1 MKRLFLLLLGFMVCI
16 PVSSQLI
23 TGLDQVSTFNEGL
36 AAIKKGDQWAFMDK
50 QGAVAIDFRDDLVA
64 TSQKEGDMKAP
75 VFQNGR
81 ALISRTEE
89 NITYFGYIDKSGKEV
104 IKSAYV
110 NATPFKNGF
119 ALVMGYSKEVVG
131 QNKVLGKNVVSY
143 EIEEFVIDLNGKIMT
158 PMLHTRNYVP
168 DKMKLGKSPQFT
180 CMLLGARM
188 IGVKTKGQK
197 WEVHK
202 F

>member
-1 MKRLFLLLLGFMVCI
+1 MKRLFLLLLGFMVSI
-16 PVSSQLI
+16 PVNSQLM

-50 QGAVAIDFRDDLVA
+50 QGAIAIDFRDDLFA
-64 TSQKEGDMKAP
+64 TNQKGVEMKAP

-81 ALISRTEE
+81 ALISRIEE
-89 NITYFGYIDKSGKEV
+89 NITYYGYIDKSGKEV

-143 EIEEFVIDLNGKIMT
+143 EIEEFVIDLNGKVMT
-158 PMLHTRNYVP
+158 PMLHSRNYVP
-168 DKMKLGKSPQFT
+168 DKMKKGKSPDFT
-180 CMLLGARM
+180 CILLGARM
-188 IGVKTKGQK
+188 VGVKTAGQK
-197 WEVHK
+197 WEVYK